1 MNSCTPLCSQPLASL
16 PAFPLCLGVLLLGIL
31 LPRRLP
37 LAVPAPEPRHPP
49 AAPML
54 STESFTGAR
63 ALGEESLQ
71 MWDLNKRLEAYLA
84 RVKFLEEENEV
95 LRAEIQ
101 STKSSPAGD
110 SWRVKYEEELRAL
123 RDALDH
129 AFREKCMA
137 ELARDNLYEEVQQVK
152 SRCQKEQA
160 AREEAKKQLSLS
172 RKELEEEKR
181 AQIWLK
187 ERAVQLKKEVEVLL
201 EVHEEE
207 KAGLDQEIAS
217 FSHSLES
224 FRCAP
229 VAFQPVEVEDYS
241 KRLSEI
247 WKGAVETYKTEV
259 SQLEGSLCQAK
270 ENLWKAVEDN
280 QQSQMQLQHLEKDLA
295 GLKARKEMLEESLA
309 QQWQEQRGEAEKF
322 QLAMEALEQ
331 EQQSLR
337 VQIARVLE
345 DRQQLMHLKMSLSL
359 EVATYRTLLEAEST
373 RLQMP
378 AGEFRL
384 ANGVRDLKLEVSSS
398 SSSKLVPASPEIRRL
413 LPRDQCTS
421 PSIFPR
427 AEGRGQLAKPQ
438 RDTLTAKS
446 QSPSA
451 RELQKISSVLHGTS
465 LPVPGRAGELEAP
478 VRPTFSPTQAGKA
491 PSPLSPEPSSPSL
504 PEQESSGTEGP
515 AWPGGDRAVTSQGT
529 ECPLSRATE
538 DTPSDSVQ
546 PLGAAPTLRLQYPAQ
561 LVSEALEDA
570 LKAMEGDAQ
579 PKEEPTLSA
588 TWAPRDACVPSPIFP
603 TEACGEA
610 VSEGP
615 GEEQEPSEGSED
627 GVGPEAEE
635 RLGEVMLQ
643 GLGVESSILQDRAV
657 FPPGMAASLSASG
670 SQEDLGTWEE
680 EEEEI
685 PAVLSPRDPGVEAQE
700 GDRGLPGQTV
710 TSWEKPEQEE
720 DRAETPSTEPSHPS
734 EDEEERGPCSPC
746 KENGDF
752 QEEGTDVQEEE
763 RPHGVV
769 EAAHAVLAESHL
781 ALPTKGHLEEDFVD
795 AEQERSEQQ
804 KMPMCEMDLAAEKES
819 GQELCPEQKASSIHE
834 AIPEEE
840 PSLAAEEDSVGG
852 KDTGRVK
859 DGEGEKGEASREVL
873 GGEDHGVGED
883 PEAGEDPTAGED
895 SESGEDRGAREG
907 SEAGEHPGPREDP
920 MAGEDPEAGEAVGG
934 DTLEW
939 ESRAP
944 EEPEDL
950 QENGSVEEEGEQEEL
965 EPREEPWGRGDDGNG
980 QEPYSEDWEVTEGDL
995 GPEEP
1000 AWADDTQSSAGGQ
1013 KGEETDG
1020 TLPAEPEGA
1029 QEDDEEDTKSQEM
1042 SQQQALP
1049 EAEPAPKLARLEQ
1062 QGTMAEP
1069 EPAPPGAP
1077 EQGDTQEL
1085 AEAPEQPWEVQDENA
1100 DDELSSELAKQESSE
1115 LVAMKQ
1121 VPGDSAESG
1130 EWALEEVP
1138 RDPEPTAGS
1147 GRRVE
1152 LEDTL
1157 PDSTPLHLYEGEL
1170 LAVGAPSPNPPET
1183 EETTETAPVSD
1194 TAQEGEGGLEGSN
1207 KPPTPTMPESPEEEA
1222 GAEVAAVAEGAEEE
1236 EGYFM
1241 VSAPNQEVSSLE
1253 EAEISE
1259 DFEEIK
1265 IEAAEGSQDDLGA
1278 PEETSPVAENKAHLE
1293 VLVAEADG
1301 DTEMPT
1307 EEPEVPKDEDNT
1319 GELEEG
1325 AAGPEADPSCL
1336 GAMGP
1341 LAGGTNDPAQG
1352 ATGTGAWEGPEHLEG
1367 LAAESDEELHNTT
1380 ELERHAS
1387 GATTVPGCSLGLAGQ
1402 EEEEEGA
1409 DEDEPSMVLHD
1420 TAKATPPAGLQA
1432 QAVPDEAEQPLEE
1445 QPVMEEEALNSDSP
1459 SSPRNE
1465 QPPEANPPQPGS
1477 ALGQGGFPEVVPD
1490 IPDTD
1495 VLSAEVPVDIMKDSD
1510 ILEIVEQALEFNQEL
1525 MGVRVAEGGQQG
1537 PGRTELPQDAGEDSS
1552 PASSSEEEPTVQEAP
1567 DVGPEMEGLVRA
1579 ENGLHRDASLEDLA
1593 EFTEEVLNGIAST
1606 APAQEL
1612 STETTD
1618 TPVVMPPQ
1626 APTPGDGTATKLE
1639 DATLRGKHGGA
1650 DPSPVPPALGED
1662 VLCLTPDQPPAC
1674 QLRAEQEPWSS
1685 GDE

>member
-1 MNSCTPLCSQPLASL
+1 
-16 PAFPLCLGVLLLGIL
+16 
-31 LPRRLP
+31 
-37 LAVPAPEPRHPP
+37 
-49 AAPML
+49 ML

-129 AFREKCMA
+129 AFREKCTA

-160 AREEAKKQLSLS
+160 AREEAKKQLALS
-172 RKELEEEKR
+172 RKELEEERR

-187 ERAVQLKKEVEVLL
+187 EKAVQLEKEVEALL

-224 FRCAP
+224 FHCAP

-398 SSSKLVPASPEIRRL
+398 SSSKLVPASPETRRL
-413 LPRDQCTS
+413 LPRDHCAS

-427 AEGRGQLAKPQ
+427 AEGRGQLAKP
-438 RDTLTAKS
+438 RSDTLTPKS
-446 QSPSA
+446 QIPSA

-465 LPVPGRAGELEAP
+465 LPVTGRAGGLGAP
-478 VRPTFSPTQAGKA
+478 VCPTLSPSQAGKA
-491 PSPLSPEPSSPSL
+491 SPPLSPEPSSLSL
-504 PEQESSGTEGP
+504 PEQESSGGEGP
-515 AWPGGDRAVTSQGT
+515 TWPGGDRGVMSQGT
-529 ECPLSRATE
+529 ECPLSRATG
-538 DTPSDSVQ
+538 DTCNDSVQ

-570 LKAMEGDAQ
+570 LKAMEDDAE

-588 TWAPRDACVPSPIFP
+588 TWAPREACVPSPISP
-603 TEACGEA
+603 TEPCGEGEA

-615 GEEQEPSEGSED
+615 GEEQDPSEGSED
-627 GVGPEAEE
+627 GDSPEAEE
-635 RLGEVMLQ
+635 RVGEVMLQ
-643 GLGVESSILQDRAV
+643 GLGVESSILQDGAV
-657 FPPGMAASLSASG
+657 FPPGTAASLSASG
-670 SQEDLGTWEE
+670 SREDLGAWEE
-680 EEEEI
+680 EEEV

-710 TSWEKPEQEE
+710 TSWEKPKQEE

-734 EDEEERGPCSPC
+734 EDEEEREPCSPC

-752 QEEGTDVQEEE
+752 QEEGTNVQEEC
-763 RPHGVV
+763 PHRVV

-804 KMPMCEMDLAAEKES
+804 KMPTCQMDLAAEEER
-819 GQELCPEQKASSIHE
+819 GQELCPEQKPSSIHE
-834 AIPEEE
+834 AIPAEE
-840 PSLAAEEDSVGG
+840 PSLAAEEDPLGG
-852 KDTGRVK
+852 EDTGRVK
-859 DGEGEKGEASREVL
+859 DGEGETGEASREVL
-873 GGEDHGVGED
+873 GGEDHGVGQD

-895 SESGEDRGAREG
+895 SESGEDHGAGEG
-907 SEAGEHPGPREDP
+907 SEAGEDPTAREDP
-920 MAGEDPEAGEAVGG
+920 IAGEDPGAGEAVGG

-965 EPREEPWGRGDDGNG
+965 EPGEEPWGRGDDGNG
-980 QEPYSEDWEVTEGDL
+980 QEPCPEDWEVTAEDTEEVL

-1000 AWADDTQSSAGGQ
+1000 AWADDTLSSAERL
-1013 KGEETDG
+1013 KSEERDG
-1020 TLPAEPEGA
+1020 TLPAELEGA
-1029 QEDDEEDTKSQEM
+1029 QEDDEEDAKSQEM
-1042 SQQQALP
+1042 SQQQPLP
-1049 EAEPAPKLARLEQ
+1049 EAETAPELARLEQ
-1062 QGTMAEP
+1062 QGTTAEP
-1069 EPAPPGAP
+1069 DPAPPGAS
-1077 EQGDTQEL
+1077 EQGDRQEL
-1085 AEAPEQPWEVQDENA
+1085 AEAPEEPWEVQDEDA
-1100 DDELSSELAKQESSE
+1100 DDGLSSELGKQESSE
-1115 LVAMKQ
+1115 LMAMNQ
-1121 VPGDSAESG
+1121 VPADSVESD

-1138 RDPEPTAGS
+1138 GDPEPTPGT

-1157 PDSTPLHLYEGEL
+1157 PDSTPLHLYEGEM

-1183 EETTETAPVSD
+1183 EETMETAPVSD
-1194 TAQEGEGGLEGSN
+1194 TAQEGEGWLEGSN

-1222 GAEVAAVAEGAEEE
+1222 GVEVAAVAEGAEEE

-1241 VSAPNQEVSSLE
+1241 VSAPSQEVPSLE
-1253 EAEISE
+1253 EAEINE

-1265 IEAAEGSQDDLGA
+1265 VEAAEGNQDDLEVPGEA
-1278 PEETSPVAENKAHLE
+1278 SPVPENKVHLE
-1293 VLVAEADG
+1293 VLAAEADG
-1301 DTEMPT
+1301 DMEMPT
-1307 EEPEVPKDEDNT
+1307 EEAEMPKDEDNT
-1319 GELEEG
+1319 AELEEG
-1325 AAGPEADPSCL
+1325 PAVPEADPSCL
-1336 GAMGP
+1336 RAMEP
-1341 LAGGTNDPAQG
+1341 LAEGTHEPAQG
-1352 ATGTGAWEGPEHLEG
+1352 ATGTGAQEGPEHSEG

-1380 ELERHAS
+1380 ELERDAS
-1387 GATTVPGCSLGLAGQ
+1387 GATTLPGCSLGLAGQ
-1402 EEEEEGA
+1402 EEEGA
-1409 DEDEPSMVLHD
+1409 DEDEPSMALHD

-1432 QAVPDEAEQPLEE
+1432 QAVPDEAEQPLKE
-1445 QPVMEEEALNSDSP
+1445 QPSMEEEALNSDSP

-1465 QPPEANPPQPGS
+1465 KPPEANPPQLGS
-1477 ALGQGGFPEVVPD
+1477 ALEQGGFPEVIPV

-1537 PGRTELPQDAGEDSS
+1537 PGRSELPQDAGEDSS

-1567 DVGPEMEGLVRA
+1567 DVLPEKEGLVRA

-1612 STETTD
+1612 PTETAD

-1626 APTPGDGTATKLE
+1626 ASTPGDGTATRLGN
-1639 DATLRGKHGGA
+1639 ATLRGKHGGA

-1674 QLRAEQEPWSS
+1674 RLRAEQEPWSS